1 MPTIRHQLFNQKFYI
16 PDWEI
21 KYLLLGTFNPEGG
34 EIVNYYYGRPRNQ
47 TWILLSE
54 IFGEELNPELPDF
67 FSKLKKH
74 KIACMDLIHEV
85 IAPIDRINGINGEGY
100 KDSKIINTSVYRIYN
115 TASILNVIDSNPNLM
130 VFSTW
135 GKGAKLEEWKNEVSL
150 LGPVISL
157 VSPSL
162 AARVPKG
169 EIKFNFMLND
179 WSHKFNL

>member
-1 MPTIRHQLFNQKFYI
+1 
-16 PDWEI
+16 
-21 KYLLLGTFNPEGG
+21 
-34 EIVNYYYGRPRNQ
+34 
-47 TWILLSE
+47 
-54 IFGEELNPELPDF
+54 
-67 FSKLKKH
+67 
-74 KIACMDLIHEV
+74 
-85 IAPIDRINGINGEGY
+85 
-100 KDSKIINTSVYRIYN
+100 
-115 TASILNVIDSNPNLM
+115 M

-135 GKGAKLEEWKNEVSL
+135 GKGAKLKEWKNEVSI